1 MPDRHVSRRSALGLL
16 EAVLRDQRP
25 FDEAWRSFVTAPAG
39 ASLEA
44 RDRAFIRQMVATTF
58 RRLGQID
65 AVIAHLLDRPLA
77 AKRARA
83 NDILRLGA
91 AQILFMRTP
100 AHAAV
105 DAAVSL
111 AAGDARAGIRS
122 LKGLVNAVL
131 RRIAAEGRDLIAT
144 RFADETINTP
154 GWLRRSWHAAYG
166 KETAVAIMA
175 AHLVEPPLDITLKQG
190 QEPGEWRQRLG
201 AEILPTGSLRRPGG
215 GRVEALPGYGDGAWW
230 IQDAAAAIPARLFGD
245 ISGRRVIDLCAAPGG
260 KSAQLASLGA
270 RVVAVDRSATRLL
283 LLAENFRRLRLEGE
297 IIEADATTWR
307 PQAPAHFVLLDAP
320 CSGTGAIRRH
330 PDIAH
335 LKSHGDV
342 LALAALQDELIAA
355 ALGMLGPG
363 GTLIYSVCSL
373 EPEEGRERV
382 EAVIAARRDVTRRI
396 IEPDEIEGIATFITP
411 EGDLRTLPHY
421 LSGLGGIDGFYI
433 ARLKKEGG

>member
-1 MPDRHVSRRSALGLL
+1 MSDPHATRRAALVLF
-16 EAVLRDQRP
+16 EAVLRDRHP
-25 FDEAWRSFVTAPAG
+25 LDEVWRTYVTAPAG

-44 RDRAFIRQMVATTF
+44 RDRAFIRQMVATTL

-65 AVIAHLLDRPLA
+65 AVIAHFLDRPLA
-77 AKRARA
+77 ANRARA
-83 NDILRLGA
+83 DDILRLAA

-122 LKGLVNAVL
+122 LKGLINAVL
-131 RRIAAEGRDLIAT
+131 RRIAAEGQDLIAT
-144 RFADETINTP
+144 RFADEKLNTP
-154 GWLRRSWHAAYG
+154 GWLRRSWSAAYG

-175 AHLVEPPLDITLKQG
+175 AHLGEPPLDITLKQG
-190 QEPGEWRQRLG
+190 EEPKEWRQRLG

-245 ISGRRVIDLCAAPGG
+245 VAERRVIDLCAAPGG

-270 RVVAVDRSATRLL
+270 RVVAVDRSAARLRLL
-283 LLAENFRRLRLEGE
+283 ADNFRRLRLEAE
-297 IIEADATTWR
+297 IVEADATTWR
-307 PQAPAHFVLLDAP
+307 PQVPAHCVLLDAP

-355 ALGMLGPG
+355 ALEMLGPG

-373 EPEEGRERV
+373 EPEEGRERI
-382 EAVIAARRDVTRRI
+382 EAAIAARTDIARRV

-411 EGDLRTLPHY
+411 EGDLMTLPHH
-421 LSGLGGIDGFYI
+421 LSGLGGIDGFYVS
-433 ARLKKEGG
+433 RLEKEGG